1 LSCLKLGHKISLDEE
16 VKMQV
21 YLDNNATTMCDP
33 QVVEAMQPFFSEL
46 YGNPSSLHKFGTS
59 AHPALRNAIN
69 QVYSALNAS
78 DEDDIVFTSCATESN
93 NWVLKS
99 VWIDHILNGDKNHI
113 VTTEVEHPSVLSTCR
128 FLEEQGVKV
137 TYLPVNEEGIVEA
150 HTVKSFIT
158 EKTALV
164 SIMWASNETGMNFP
178 IKEIGEICKDK
189 GVLFHSDGVQAVGKI
204 PVDLQDVHI
213 DFVSMSAHKFH
224 GPKGIGA
231 LYIRNSQ
238 ALSPHMHGG
247 EQMGHRRSGTL
258 NVPYI
263 VGMGKAL
270 ELATTNIEEK
280 MASIRAKRD
289 RLEDALLELSDTF
302 VVGKREHRN
311 PNTILISIRGVEGEG
326 MLWDLNNGQ
335 IGASTGSAC
344 ASEDLE
350 ANTVMLAIGADTE
363 LAHTGI
369 RLSLSRFTTDAEIDY
384 TIAHFKSAVA
394 RLRAISSSFAVVQP
408 TKGGEAQACEIH

>member
-1 LSCLKLGHKISLDEE
+1 MK
-16 VKMQV
+16 V
-21 YLDNNATTMCDP
+21 YLDNNATTMVDP
-33 QVVEAMQPFFSEL
+33 QVVEVMMPFFSEI
-46 YGNPSSLHKFGTS
+46 YGNPNSLHKFGTAS
-59 AHPALRNAIN
+59 HPALHKAIN
-69 QVYSALNAS
+69 QVYTALNAG
-78 DEDDIVFTSCATESN
+78 DNDDIVFTSCATESN

-99 VWIDHILNGDKNHI
+99 VFTDLIVNGDKNHI
-113 VTTEVEHPSVLSTCR
+113 VTTEVEHPSILAACR
-128 FLEEQGVKV
+128 FLEEEGVKV
-137 TYLPVNEEGIVEA
+137 TYLPVNENGIVEA

-164 SIMWASNETGMNFP
+164 SIMWANNETGMIFP
-178 IKEIGEICKDK
+178 IQEIGEICKAK

-204 PVDLQDVHI
+204 PVDLQAVHV

-231 LYIRNSQ
+231 LYIKNSQ
-238 ALSPHMHGG
+238 KLTPLLHGG
-247 EQMGHRRSGTL
+247 AHMGGRRSGTL

-263 VGMGKAL
+263 VGMGKAI
-270 ELATTNIEEK
+270 EIATTDIKEK
-280 MASIRAKRD
+280 MAAIRTKRD
-289 RLEDALLELSDTF
+289 RLEDALLELSDTL
-302 VVGKREHRN
+302 VVGPRESRT

-344 ASEDLE
+344 ASEELE
-350 ANTVMLAIGADTE
+350 ANTVMLAIGADNE

-384 TIAHFKSAVA
+384 TITHFKSAVA
-394 RLRAISSSFAVVQP
+394 RLRAISSSFAIQKP
-408 TKGGEAQACEIH
+408 TKGGEVLECELHH

>member
-1 LSCLKLGHKISLDEE
+1 
-16 VKMQV
+16 MQV

-33 QVVEAMQPFFSEL
+33 QVVEVMQPFFSEL
-46 YGNPSSLHKFGTS
+46 YGNPNSLHKFGT
-59 AHPALRNAIN
+59 ATHPALSKAID
-69 QVYSALNAS
+69 QVYTAINAS
-78 DEDDIVFTSCATESN
+78 DNDDIVFTSCATESN

-99 VWIDHILNGDKNHI
+99 VFNDLIVNGDKNHI
-113 VTTEVEHPSVLSTCR
+113 VTTEVEHPSILSACK
-128 FLEEQGVKV
+128 FLEEEGVKV
-137 TYLPVNEEGIVEA
+137 TYLPVNDQGIVEA

-158 EKTALV
+158 DKTALV
-164 SIMWASNETGMNFP
+164 SIMWASNETGMIFP
-178 IKEIGEICKDK
+178 IKEIGEICKEK

-204 PVDLQDVHI
+204 PVDLQDVHV

-231 LYIRNSQ
+231 LYIKDSQ
-238 ALSPHMHGG
+238 PLTPLLHGG
-247 EQMGHRRSGTL
+247 EHMGGRRSGTL

-263 VGMGKAL
+263 VGMGKAI
-270 ELATTNIEEK
+270 ELATTNIEET
-280 MASIRAKRD
+280 MAKIRAKRD
-289 RLEDALLELSDTF
+289 RLEDELLKLSDTF
-302 VVGKREHRN
+302 VVGDRENRT

-326 MLWDLNNGQ
+326 MLWDLNNGD

-350 ANTVMLAIGADTE
+350 ANTVMLAIGADNE

-384 TIAHFKSAVA
+384 TIAHFKSAVE
-394 RLRAISSSFAVVQP
+394 RLRAISSSFAKQAP
-408 TKGGEAQACEIH
+408 TPGGEVQECELHHH

>member
-1 LSCLKLGHKISLDEE
+1 MK
-16 VKMQV
+16 V
-21 YLDNNATTMCDP
+21 YLDNNATTMVDP
-33 QVVEAMQPFFSEL
+33 QVVEAMMPYFTEM
-46 YGNPSSLHKFGTS
+46 YGNPNSLHKFGTAS
-59 AHPALRNAIN
+59 HPALSTAIN
-69 QVYSALNAS
+69 QVYKALNAS

-99 VWIDHILNGDKNHI
+99 VFTDLIVNGEKNHI
-113 VTTEVEHPSVLSTCR
+113 VTTEVEHPSILSTCR
-128 FLEEQGVKV
+128 FLEEEGVKV
-137 TYLPVNEEGIVEA
+137 TYLPVNENGIVEA

-164 SIMWASNETGMNFP
+164 SIMWANNETGMIFP
-178 IKEIGEICKDK
+178 IKEIGEICKAK

-204 PVDLQDVHI
+204 PVDLQDVHV
-213 DFVSMSAHKFH
+213 DFLSMSAHKFH
-224 GPKGIGA
+224 GPKGVGA
-231 LYIRNSQ
+231 LYIKNSQ
-238 ALSPHMHGG
+238 KLTPLLHGG
-247 EQMGHRRSGTL
+247 SQMGGRRSGTL
-258 NVPYI
+258 NVPFI

-270 ELATTNIEEK
+270 ELATTNLEEK
-280 MASIRAKRD
+280 MATIKAKRD
-289 RLEDALLELSDTF
+289 RLEDALLELSDTM
-302 VVGKREHRN
+302 VVGSKEGRT

-350 ANTVMLAIGADTE
+350 ANTVMLAIGADNE

-384 TIAHFKSAVA
+384 TISHFKNAVA
-394 RLRAISSSFAVVQP
+394 RLRAISSSFALQKP
-408 TKGGEAQACEIH
+408 TKGGEVQECELHH